1 MKLFLAGLLAETN
14 TYLPIPTGLGAFEA
28 EGIRRGP
35 ASDVDPGGYRG
46 AIETVHRVA
55 AARGWTVSEGLFAAA
70 VPLGPVRQPVYEQL
84 RDELLAD
91 LRAALP
97 VQAVMLMLHGA
108 MTAEHCFDCE
118 GDLLERVRA
127 LVGPGVPVGVELD
140 LHANVTRRMAQHAT
154 VMVAYKA
161 YPHTDIDE
169 RAADAARLALD
180 AAERRIRPVTAVWDC
195 RMAGSWPTT
204 DEPLRGF
211 VAALQALEGRDG
223 VLSVSHAHGFD
234 FADVPEA
241 GARIWVITDGDEAL
255 AARLAADLG
264 RQLWLLRDALHRPP
278 LAMQAA
284 LQQVARLP
292 PDPAAGPVVVADM
305 ADNPGGGA
313 RGDSSF
319 ALQAVLDLGLRGVA
333 IGGLWD
339 PGAVQLCFE
348 AGLGSTLDLRVAGK
362 SGPFSGHPVDLRV
375 TVRALAEQHAQT
387 AFGSRSPLGAS
398 AWVSTAEGVDLVLIT
413 RCQQVIGTD
422 LFTGLGIDLRRRH
435 AVVVKSMQHF
445 RAAFAPIAR
454 QVLHADSPGLLCADH
469 SARGLRHRDPNFWPR
484 VADPWAGTGP

>member
-1 MKLFLAGLLAETN
+1 MKLFLAGLLAEN
-14 TYLPIPTGLGAFEA
+14 NSYLPIPTGLGAFEA

-35 ASDVDPGGYRG
+35 ASGVDPGGYLG
-46 AIETVHRVA
+46 AIETVQRVA
-55 AARGWTVSEGLFAAA
+55 SARGWEVTEGLFAAA

-84 RDELLAD
+84 RDELLAN
-91 LRAALP
+91 LRDARP

-108 MTAEHCFDCE
+108 MTAEDCPDCE
-118 GDLLERVRA
+118 GELLERVRA
-127 LVGPGVPVGVELD
+127 IVGPGVPIGVELD
-140 LHANVTRRMAQHAT
+140 LHANVTQRMARHAT
-154 VMVAYKA
+154 LMVAYKA
-161 YPHTDIDE
+161 YPHTDIDD
-169 RAADAARLALD
+169 RAADVARLTLD
-180 AAERRIRPVTAVWDC
+180 AAERRIHPVTAMWDC

-204 DEPLRGF
+204 REPLQSF
-211 VAALQALEGRDG
+211 VKDLQALEGRDG

-255 AARLAADLG
+255 AARLAAQLG
-264 RQLWLLRDALHRPP
+264 RRLWSLRDALHQRP
-278 LAMQAA
+278 LGMLEA
-284 LQQVARLP
+284 LRHVARLA
-292 PDPAAGPVVVADM
+292 PDAAAGPVVLADM

-319 ALQAVLDLGLRGVA
+319 ALQAVLDLGIPNVA

-348 AGLGSTLDLRVAGK
+348 AGVGSTLHLRVAGK
-362 SGPFSGHPVDLRV
+362 SGPTSGNPVDLRV
-375 TVRALAEQHAQT
+375 TVRALAEHHEQT

-398 AWVSTAEGVDLVLIT
+398 AWVSTADGVDLVLIT

-422 LFTGLGIDLRRRH
+422 LFTGLGIDLPRKH

-445 RAAFAPIAR
+445 RAAFEPIAR
-454 QVLHADSPGLLCADH
+454 EILSADSPGLLSADL
-469 SARGLRHRDPNFWPR
+469 SSRPLRHRDPNFWPR
-484 VADPWAGTGP
+484 VADPWSAAGP